1 MRWNARCI
9 IERWKWTMSN
19 LTANQP
25 PLQDGLSTSDDVRR
39 LADEL
44 ELEAHLAG
52 MSARDRWRL
61 VAPRLAELESD
72 REQSGNQVTDS
83 IRDELA
89 VLYTLLHDLEVE
101 VN

>member
-1 MRWNARCI
+1 MW
-9 IERWKWTMSN
+9 N
-19 LTANQP
+19 LTATQP
-25 PLQDGLSTSDDVRR
+25 PLQDGLSTSEDVRR

-44 ELEAHLAG
+44 ELETHLAG

-61 VAPRLAELESD
+61 VAPRLAELEGD
-72 REQSGNQVTDS
+72 LEQSGHQLTDS

-89 VLYTLLHDLEVE
+89 LLYTLLHDLQVE